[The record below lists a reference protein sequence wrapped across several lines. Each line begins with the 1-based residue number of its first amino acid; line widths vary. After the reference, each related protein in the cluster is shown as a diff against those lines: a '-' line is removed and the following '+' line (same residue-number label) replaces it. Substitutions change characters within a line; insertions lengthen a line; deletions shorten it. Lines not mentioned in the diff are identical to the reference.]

1 MSIKKYLFPFFLSV
15 FMFNFAFSQDPPPL
29 DTAWGNWPHQE
40 YYDGILDAPVV
51 SGSTTAVTITP
62 NGQKLCFD
70 KRLKI
75 KTLTGSGP
83 VEQCMY
89 LNTKEG
95 YVGILPPRNGPELCD
110 IKPDDPKFTFFVL
123 GLKGN
128 AYTFKNSKKP
138 EGIEHWVSTG
148 NTQTHQLSM
157 TGGGGATLHK
167 KTERRGY
174 CGDKIKTWAYKHD
187 NPSSPVFFLFGKTF
201 PPEVDVS
208 STKFI
213 GSFGVGYQFT
223 DKGLFIVMEMESGS
237 YGCKITDL
245 EEVNICF
252 DPSVFKVGEDEF
264 YTQMQTSLQ
273 REREKIARDEAAAS
287 GDCSSEKMAVI
298 NFRKEQVRF
307 QEARMYTA
315 QQGNLYQDLPS
326 QQAMGQMLDHIA
338 MTKQLILEN
347 EVKICQAQKRLG
359 QSRNETSR
367 QKYQQRISCLN
378 SQNAQL
384 QSLQGELEALDV
396 QYAAE
401 QGRAFAEKSKKFMQG
416 LPRGCP

>member
-1 MSIKKYLFPFFLSV
+1 MRIKKIIPLV
-15 FMFNFAFSQDPPPL
+15 FVSMFIFNSAFSQDPPR
-29 DTAWGNWPHQE
+29 DTAWGSWPHQE

-51 SGSTTAVTITP
+51 SGGTTAVAITP
-62 NGQKLCFD
+62 TGQKLCFD
-70 KRLKI
+70 KRLTI

-95 YVGILPPRNGPELCD
+95 YVGILPPERGGPMCD
-110 IKPDDPKFTFFVL
+110 IKTDDPKFTLFVL

-128 AYTFKNSKKP
+128 AYTFRNTKKN

-148 NTQTHQLSM
+148 NTQTHQYSM
-157 TGGGGATLHK
+157 LGGGATLHK

-201 PPEVDVS
+201 PDEIAVS

-223 DKGLFIVMEMESGS
+223 DKGLFIIMEMESGS

-252 DPSVFKVGEDEF
+252 DPAPFKIAEDEF
-264 YTQMQTSLQ
+264 YNNMQTSLQ
-273 REREKIARDEAAAS
+273 REREKIARDEASAS
-287 GDCSSEKMAVI
+287 GGDCSSEKMAVV
-298 NFRKEQVRF
+298 NFRKEQVRL
-307 QEARMYTA
+307 QEERMYTA
-315 QQGNLYQDLPS
+315 QQGNIYQDFAS
-326 QQAMGQMLDHIA
+326 QQAMAQMMDHVA
-338 MTKQLILEN
+338 MAKQYILEN
-347 EVKICQAQKRLG
+347 EVKICLAQKRLERTSS
-359 QSRNETSR
+359 QSSR
-367 QKYQQRISCLN
+367 ERYQQRISCLN
-378 SQNAQL
+378 RQIAEMR
-384 QSLQGELEALDV
+384 SLQGQLEALDV
-396 QYAAE
+396 QYASE
-401 QGRAFAEKSKKFMQG
+401 PGRAFAEKSKKFMQG
-416 LPRGCP
+416 MPSGCQ